1 LRCHWEMEQDQKV
14 KAQEQEEDW
23 EENPVILWALV
34 LERHAVVLVEVVVAV
49 EEKEEREAA
58 VLDIEKM
65 RDKDD
70 ENLRG

>member
-1 LRCHWEMEQDQKV
+1 MEQDQKV